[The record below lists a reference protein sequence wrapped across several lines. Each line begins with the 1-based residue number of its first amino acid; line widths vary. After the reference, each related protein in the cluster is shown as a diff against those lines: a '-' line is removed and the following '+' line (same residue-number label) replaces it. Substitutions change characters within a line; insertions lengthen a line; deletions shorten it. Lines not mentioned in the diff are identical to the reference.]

1 MRPFFVLISMESNH
15 QKFIIPPDDLL
26 DKVMARIGR
35 EERLLALKGIILFSF
50 GIIFPLAA
58 FFPVLRALMADISVS
73 GLIHYISLVFSDTG
87 VVMASGGDYLLLI
100 VESLPVLGITELLII
115 MFIFLGSLRLTS
127 RGLSKFYPAR
137 RQFLNN

>member
-1 MRPFFVLISMESNH
+1 
-15 QKFIIPPDDLL
+15 
-26 DKVMARIGR
+26 MARIGR